1 MQADP
6 PVRSRAHPLVKRLRS
21 LRERADPDGGL
32 MLLEGPKL
40 VLEAL
45 LSGVELVEAAAS
57 PRAAQRPR
65 GAEALRA
72 LEDGGVPVRMLAED
86 VLEGLSEVRA
96 SQGLL
101 AIAQRPQPA
110 PEAIFEG
117 PRPLVLVAVE
127 VQDPGNLGALLRS
140 AEAAGAAGAVLTA
153 GCADPYSWKALRG
166 SMGSAFRLP
175 LLASLS
181 PEQALALVKA
191 RGLSLAAASAEAAQ
205 DYAEADLRGPLAIM
219 VGNEGAGLPAV
230 LEQAAG
236 LRLRIPMAGRVES
249 LNAGAAAAV
258 LLFEA
263 ARQRRHP

>member
-6 PVRSRAHPLVKRLRS
+6 PVRSRAHPLVKRLRR
-21 LRERADPDGGL
+21 LRERADPGGGL

-45 LSGVELVEAAAS
+45 VSGVELVEAAAS

-72 LEDGGVPVRMLAED
+72 LEDGGVPVRLLADE

-101 AIAQRPQPA
+101 AIAQRPQAA
-110 PEAIFEG
+110 PEALFDA
-117 PRPLVLVAVE
+117 PQPLVVVAVE

-140 AEAAGAAGAVLTA
+140 AEAAGATGAVLTA
-153 GCADPYSWKALRG
+153 GCADPFSWKALRG

-175 LLASLS
+175 LLAGLP
-181 PEQALALVKA
+181 PEQALALLQG
-191 RGLSLAAASAEAAQ
+191 RGLRLAAASAEAPQ
-205 DYAEADLRGPLAIM
+205 DYAEADLRGPLALL
-219 VGNEGAGLPAV
+219 VGNEGAGLPAA
-230 LEQAAG
+230 LQQAAD

-263 ARQRRHP
+263 ARQRRRP

>member
-57 PRAAQRPR
+57 LRAAQRPR

-72 LEDGGVPVRMLAED
+72 LEDGGVPVRPLAED

-101 AIAQRPQPA
+101 AIARRPPA
-110 PEAIFEG
+110 RPEALFASPE
-117 PRPLVLVAVE
+117 PLLLMAVE
-127 VQDPGNLGALLRS
+127 IQDPGNLGALLRS
-140 AEAAGAAGAVLTA
+140 AEAAGASGAVLTA
-153 GCADPYSWKALRG
+153 GCADPFSWKALRG

-175 LLASLS
+175 LLTGLP
-181 PEQALALVKA
+181 PERALALLKE
-191 RGLSLAAASAEAAQ
+191 RGLRVAAASAEAAQ
-205 DYAEADLRGPLAIM
+205 DYAEADLGGPLALL
-219 VGNEGAGLPAV
+219 VGNEGAGLPAS
-230 LEQAAG
+230 LERAAD

-263 ARQRRHP
+263 ARQRRRP